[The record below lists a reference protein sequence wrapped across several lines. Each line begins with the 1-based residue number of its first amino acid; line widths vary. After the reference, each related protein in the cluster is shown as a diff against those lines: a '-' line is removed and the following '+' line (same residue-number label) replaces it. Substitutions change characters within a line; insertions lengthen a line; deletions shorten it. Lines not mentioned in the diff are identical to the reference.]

1 MGVAGMQPA
10 NGATRCVPTAH
21 IYFQMIY
28 LPTFC
33 A

>member
-1 MGVAGMQPA
+1 MDVAGMQPA
-10 NGATRCVPTAH
+10 NGHTLRAMAR